1 MTRTTAHLISH
12 THWDREWYMPYER
25 HHVLLAKLMN
35 ELLETLEQ
43 DERYRYFHLDGQT
56 IIIEDY
62 LQVHPERREQ
72 LERFI
77 REGRIVIGPW
87 YVLQDEFLTSSEANV
102 RNLLIGHQDA
112 AKYGVI
118 SKLGYFPDSFGN
130 MGQAPQLLKQADIE
144 TAVFGR
150 GVKPTGFDNMVG
162 ELNSTSY
169 ESPYSEMYWES
180 PDGSTVLGLLFANW
194 YSNGN
199 EVPVDAE
206 EARAFWD
213 KSSRMPANTPP
224 PRSCCS

>member
-72 LERFI
+72 LELFI

-130 MGQAPQLLKQADIE
+130 MGQAP
-144 TAVFGR
+144 
-150 GVKPTGFDNMVG
+150 
-162 ELNSTSY
+162 SC
-169 ESPYSEMYWES
+169 
-180 PDGSTVLGLLFANW
+180 
-194 YSNGN
+194 
-199 EVPVDAE
+199 
-206 EARAFWD
+206 
-213 KSSRMPANTPP
+213 SSRLTL
-224 PRSCCS
+224 RLRCSAAA